1 MSRKKW
7 PSRRR
12 EILEEHKGKT
22 YSARYYVGND
32 SVTVEALSKD
42 LAIVERTAHPG
53 TSAEMTA
60 RLLLRELIER
70 E

>member
-1 MSRKKW
+1 MSRKKQLAL
-7 PSRRR
+7 RR

-22 YSARYYVGND
+22 YSARYCVESN

-42 LAIVERTAHPG
+42 LAIVERTTHPG
-53 TSAEMTA
+53 ASAEMTA
-60 RLLLRELIER
+60 RLLLRELIEH